1 MLCDDDVFIPRHEP
15 PLYRDNPNKLEI
27 EMGDT
32 GCTVAVELPA
42 GLKVSTR
49 FAQPLKNEK

>member
-1 MLCDDDVFIPRHEP
+1 
-15 PLYRDNPNKLEI
+15 LEI
-27 EMGDT
+27 ETVDT

-49 FAQPLKNEK
+49 FAQH